1 VSNAEKIKEEE
12 IRFDATLKEI
22 FSGSLI
28 RTILSVI
35 LGFAVG
41 AFFMIISN
49 KEFLASMGYFFASPL
64 QSFQAAGNVVAQG
77 YGALFQGSI
86 FNGDA
91 KTWEASIRPLTET
104 FRLAGPLIA
113 AGLGIGLGFR
123 VGLFNIG
130 GTGQMVSGMI
140 WATFVA
146 TRMEL
151 PPVIHFIVAILA
163 AIVGA
168 TIMGAFVG
176 FLKARTGAN
185 EVITTIM
192 LNYVAVDFFSFLLLD
207 KALLQGATASGNTK
221 ADPAFETARL
231 PLLAGESFSLHW
243 GFVLAL
249 IAVVVYWWLMERST
263 VGFRLRAVGFNS
275 NAAKT
280 AGIKVERTY
289 IMAMGLSAAFIG
301 IAGANQ
307 ALASTGGVTPTSH
320 SGVGFDALT
329 VALLGGST
337 APGILMAGLLF
348 GAFKAGGA
356 SIQAAGISPDV
367 LGIVQAAIVLFI
379 AAPPLIRAIFR
390 LPKPQLTHSLE
401 LIRQR
406 IFSRAKGGKK

>member
-1 VSNAEKIKEEE
+1 MSRKSNLEPIQWNVAFKEVLSGGLT
-12 IRFDATLKEI
+12 RTL
-22 FSGSLI
+22 
-28 RTILSVI
+28 LSVV

-49 KEFLASMGYFFASPL
+49 KEFLQSITYFFANPL
-64 QSFQAAGNVVAQG
+64 ASLRAAIDVVGLG
-77 YGALFQGSI
+77 YGALFHGAI
-86 FNGDA
+86 YNPDA
-91 KTWEASIRPLTET
+91 ATVEASIRPITET
-104 FRLAGPLIA
+104 LRLSGPLIA

-130 GTGQMVSGMI
+130 GTGQMISGVI

-151 PPVIHFIVAILA
+151 PPVIHFVVAIIA
-163 AIVGA
+163 AIIGSALV
-168 TIMGAFVG
+168 GAFVG
-176 FLKARTGAN
+176 YLKAKTGAN

-192 LNYVAVDFFSFLLLD
+192 LNYIIVNFFAFLLLD
-207 KALLQGATASGNTK
+207 KNLLQGETASGNTK
-221 ADPAFETARL
+221 SDPAFETARL
-231 PLLAGESFSLHW
+231 PLLLGESYSLHL
-243 GFVLAL
+243 GFILAL

-263 VGFRLRAVGFNS
+263 IGFRLRAVGFNAS
-275 NAAKT
+275 AAKT
-280 AGIKVERTY
+280 AGIKVEKTY
-289 IMAMGLSAAFIG
+289 VLALALSAAFVG

-320 SGVGFDALT
+320 SNIGFDAIT

-337 APGILMAGLLF
+337 APGVLLAGLLL

-367 LGIVQAAIVLFI
+367 LSIVQGAIVLFI

-390 LPKPQLTHSLE
+390 LPPPQNTSMLE
-401 LIRQR
+401 SIKVKL
-406 IFSRAKGGKK
+406 FSRGSKK

>member
-1 VSNAEKIKEEE
+1 MSQKIKQEP
-12 IRFDATLKEI
+12 IAWRAAFKEI
-22 FSGSLI
+22 VSGGI
-28 RTILSVI
+28 TRTVLSVI

-49 KEFLASMGYFFASPL
+49 KEFLQATSYFFANPMASVR
-64 QSFQAAGNVVAQG
+64 AAFDVVGVG
-77 YGALFQGSI
+77 YGALFQGAV

-91 KTWEASIRPLTET
+91 KTFEGSIRPLTET
-104 FRLAGPLIA
+104 LRLAGPLIA

-130 GTGQMVSGMI
+130 GTGQMVSGII

-151 PPVIHFIVAILA
+151 PPVIHFVVAVIA
-163 AIVGA
+163 AIIGSAIIGALVGY
-168 TIMGAFVG
+168 
-176 FLKARTGAN
+176 LKAKTGAN

-192 LNYVAVDFFSFLLLD
+192 LNYVLVNFFAFLLLD
-207 KALLQGATASGNTK
+207 NALLQGATASGNTK
-221 ADPAFETARL
+221 ADPAAESARL
-231 PLLAGESFSLHW
+231 PLIAGESFSLHL

-263 VGFRLRAVGFNS
+263 IGFRLKAVGFNPS
-275 NAAKT
+275 AART

-289 IMAMGLSAAFIG
+289 VLALALSAAFVG

-307 ALASTGGVTPTSH
+307 ALSATGGVTPTSH
-320 SGVGFDALT
+320 SGIGFDAIT
-329 VALLGGST
+329 VALLGGSS
-337 APGILMAGLLF
+337 APGVLLAGLLF
-348 GAFKAGGA
+348 GAFKAGSA

-367 LGIVQAAIVLFI
+367 LSIVQGAIVLFI

-390 LPKPQLTHSLE
+390 LPPPQNSTALQSLKAK
-401 LIRQR
+401 L
-406 IFSRAKGGKK
+406 FSRGGKK